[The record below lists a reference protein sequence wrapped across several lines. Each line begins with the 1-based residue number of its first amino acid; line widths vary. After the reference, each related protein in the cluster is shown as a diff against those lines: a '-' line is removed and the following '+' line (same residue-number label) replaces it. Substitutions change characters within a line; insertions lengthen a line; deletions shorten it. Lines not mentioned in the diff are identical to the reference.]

1 MTTSPSLSSDLDRAL
16 VSGIG
21 WTASL
26 RWLAQ
31 LISWVATLYAARLLA
46 PSDYGLIAMATL
58 AIGLGRMVEDFGLD
72 AVLVQ
77 DRSIA
82 GSQRARLAGFC
93 LLLAVLLT
101 SAYAVVAP
109 LIASFFG
116 ESQLAAVIMVMSLMI
131 IADALQVVPR
141 AQLQRELQFG
151 RLAVATF
158 VQALV
163 TSGVLVV
170 AASAG
175 LGYWSLVLNSLAGT
189 AAITLLLIVWRPY
202 ALAWPADVRSLAR
215 PLIQG
220 WRLLVARAAWYGYTS
235 ADQTIVG
242 RLLGKDSLGTY
253 AFALSFSTL
262 AQQEF
267 GAVVSRVV
275 PAIFSAV
282 QDQRAELRRYF
293 LLLTELLTVLTFPV
307 SVGTALVADLAIPL
321 ILGPQ
326 WHAVV
331 APLQLL
337 CAYSAF
343 VSSQVLMSHV
353 LLWTGQ
359 FRVNMWLSVL
369 GGIGMPLILLASARF
384 GLVGIALAWV
394 VAYPLVSLP
403 QFFFVFRTIQIGVRD
418 WLNALWPAVTGCAV
432 MALTVVL
439 VRAGS
444 PDAWLLAKTVLA
456 IAAGVLVYPAVI
468 WFGFRSRVHVLLDLV
483 RAMRSGAGKH

>member
-1 MTTSPSLSSDLDRAL
+1 MSGTSLSSDLDRAL

-31 LISWVATLYAARLLA
+31 LISWAATLYAARLLA
-46 PSDYGLIAMATL
+46 PGDYGLIAMATL
-58 AIGLGRMVEDFGLD
+58 AIGLARMVEDFGLD

-77 DRSIA
+77 DRSIV

-93 LLLAVLLT
+93 LLLAVILT
-101 SAYAVVAP
+101 SGYALLAP

-116 ESQLAAVIMVMSLMI
+116 ESQLTTVIMAMSLLI

-151 RLAVATF
+151 RLAIATF

-163 TSGVLVV
+163 TSGVLVA
-170 AASAG
+170 AASGG
-175 LGYWSLVLNSLAGT
+175 LGYWSLVLNSLAGA
-189 AAITLLLIVWRPY
+189 AAITLLLIIWRPY
-202 ALAWPADVRSLAR
+202 PIAWPADVRSLAR
-215 PLIQG
+215 PLVQG

-235 ADQTIVG
+235 ADQTIIG
-242 RLLGKDSLGTY
+242 RLLGKDSLGAY

-267 GAVVSRVV
+267 GAVISRVV
-275 PAIFSAV
+275 PGIFSAV
-282 QDQRAELRRYF
+282 QDQRSELRRYF
-293 LLLTELLTVLTFPV
+293 LLLTELLAVLTFPV

-326 WHAVV
+326 WHAVI

-359 FRVNMWLSVL
+359 FRVNMWLSLL
-369 GGIGMPLILLASARF
+369 GGIGMPLILLGSVRF
-384 GLVGIALAWV
+384 GLIGIALAWV
-394 VAYPLVSLP
+394 VAYPLLSLP
-403 QFFFVFRTIQIGVRD
+403 QFFFVFRTIQIGIRD
-418 WLNALWPAVTGCAV
+418 WLNALWPAATGCAV
-432 MALTVVL
+432 MALAVTL
-439 VRAGS
+439 VRTAT
-444 PDAWLLAKTVLA
+444 PDAWLFAKTVLA
-456 IAAGVLVYPAVI
+456 TTAGILVYPAVI
-468 WFGFRSRVHVLLDLV
+468 WFGFRSRVRVLLDLV
-483 RAMRSGAGKH
+483 RAMRPRV